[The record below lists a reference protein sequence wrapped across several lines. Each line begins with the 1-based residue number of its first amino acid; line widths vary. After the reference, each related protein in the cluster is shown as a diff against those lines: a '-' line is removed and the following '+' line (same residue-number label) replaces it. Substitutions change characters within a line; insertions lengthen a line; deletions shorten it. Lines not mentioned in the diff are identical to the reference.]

1 MIHILGDK
9 NSLLN
14 QFIAEIRDEK
24 IQKDSMRFRKNLERI
39 GEIFAYEISK
49 VLDYK
54 KQEIK
59 TPLGIAYIN
68 TLNDKVV
75 LAALL
80 RSALPF
86 HQGLLNYFD
95 KAENAFITAYRKYEK
110 DGEFNLYI
118 DYVSSPDILNKV
130 TIICDPLL
138 ATGSSIVM
146 SYKALIENGIPKHT
160 HIISIIAAKEGINY
174 IRKHLPMNRISI
186 WTGAI
191 DDELTVK
198 SYIVP
203 GLGDVGDLSFGEK
216 SQPDMN

>member
-49 VLDYK
+49 ELEYAN
-54 KQEIK
+54 QEIK
-59 TPLGIAYIN
+59 TPLGIANIN
-68 TLNDKVV
+68 MLCDKIV

-86 HQGLLNYFD
+86 HQGCLNFFD
-95 KAENAFITAYRKYEK
+95 KAENAFITAYRKYQK
-110 DGEFNLYI
+110 DGEFDLYI
-118 DYVSSPDILNKV
+118 DYVSSPDIENKIA
-130 TIICDPLL
+130 IICDPLL
-138 ATGSSIVM
+138 ATGSSLVM
-146 SYKALIENGIPKHT
+146 AYNALIANGQPKHT
-160 HIISIIAAKEGINY
+160 YIASIIAAKDGINY
-174 IRKHLPMNRISI
+174 VRKHLPMNQVSL
-186 WTGAI
+186 WVGAI

-198 SYIVP
+198 SYVVP
-203 GLGDVGDLSFGEK
+203 GLGDVGDLAFGEK
-216 SQPDMN
+216 SQQDFS